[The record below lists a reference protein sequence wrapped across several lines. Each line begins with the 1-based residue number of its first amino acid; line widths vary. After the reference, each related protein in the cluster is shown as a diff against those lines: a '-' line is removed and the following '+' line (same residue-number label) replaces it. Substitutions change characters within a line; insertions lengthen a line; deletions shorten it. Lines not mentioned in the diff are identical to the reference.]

1 MECGFKRISG
11 ETEVYVICRIRTRLV
26 NTLKKGCQ
34 FFGFVFFEFL
44 AELWYSHSFCF
55 CCWHLYS
62 PSLGDCHGMNYT
74 DCAGAISFT
83 TVLLSGTRYE
93 FTKAFIEEKQ
103 KLHLL

>member
-1 MECGFKRISG
+1 
-11 ETEVYVICRIRTRLV
+11 
-26 NTLKKGCQ
+26 
-34 FFGFVFFEFL
+34 
-44 AELWYSHSFCF
+44 
-55 CCWHLYS
+55 
-62 PSLGDCHGMNYT
+62 MNYT